1 MLIISI
7 ENMLS
12 IYFPENVVIVFPKI
26 HSLNKLCTQIDNN
39 QELNFKPEDIF
50 IIISR
55 VCTEGNYKCS
65 LILVVVAYATS
76 LIF

>member
-1 MLIISI
+1 MPIILI
-7 ENMLS
+7 ENMFS
-12 IYFPENVVIVFPKI
+12 IYFLENVVVVFPKLL
-26 HSLNKLCTQIDNN
+26 SLNQLCTQIDNK

-65 LILVVVAYATS
+65 LILVVVAYATLS
-76 LIF
+76 LF

>member
-1 MLIISI
+1 MPNISI
-7 ENMLS
+7 ESM
-12 IYFPENVVIVFPKI
+12 FPKI
-26 HSLNKLCTQIDNN
+26 LSLNQLCTQIDNN

-65 LILVVVAYATS
+65 LILIIVEYATLS
-76 LIF
+76 IF